1 MMQGKA
7 EANHLNG
14 FLIYELKYFFCEV
27 TSVKCVH
34 IAFYYLT
41 QNICKIAQDFGHR
54 IFTKIIGCFIIFNT
68 KLHTKVSIPNN
79 FIKVG
84 KYLLF
89 KSL

>member
-1 MMQGKA
+1 MTACWTLTFSSASTDDFCGAVSQFSCMMQGKA

-41 QNICKIAQDFGHR
+41 QNVCKIA
-54 IFTKIIGCFIIFNT
+54 
-68 KLHTKVSIPNN
+68 
-79 FIKVG
+79 
-84 KYLLF
+84 
-89 KSL
+89 